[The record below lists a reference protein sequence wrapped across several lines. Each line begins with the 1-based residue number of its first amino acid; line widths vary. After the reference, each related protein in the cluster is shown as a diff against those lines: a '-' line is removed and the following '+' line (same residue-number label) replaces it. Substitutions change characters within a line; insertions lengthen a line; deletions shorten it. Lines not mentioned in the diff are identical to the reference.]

1 MQDGLNPL
9 ETFKK
14 LLEGW
19 WKIAVLAVIGGLVGL
34 GFSFIQSPKYQ
45 AEAIFHAS
53 IDFTMINYENMV
65 GEYGDPLIWTQFE
78 EDLALQ
84 VVKRMLQARMGS
96 AYEYALTLDPDL
108 SNQTFK
114 EDQQIER
121 FLGNW
126 FLRYHHEDPKIA
138 QAIVN
143 YWAEDGLVTLQ
154 SAQEDGRAESFVII
168 DLVSLADEPSVP
180 VYHRRNTKVLA
191 GTLAGFLIGILAVD
205 FRERFLNQRPQEV

>member
-1 MQDGLNPL
+1 MRDGFDPL
-9 ETFKK
+9 KTFNQ
-14 LLEGW
+14 LLTGW
-19 WKIAVLAVIGGLVGL
+19 WKIAVLAVIGGLLGL
-34 GFSFIQSPKYQ
+34 GISFIQLPKYQ

-65 GEYGDPLIWTQFE
+65 GEYGEPLVWTQFE

-84 VVKRMLQARMGS
+84 VVQRMLQARRNA

-126 FLRYHHEDPKIA
+126 FLRYRHEDPKIA
-138 QAIVN
+138 QAVVN
-143 YWAEDGLVTLQ
+143 YWAEYGLETLR
-154 SAQEDGRAESFVII
+154 SAQEDGRAETFVII
-168 DLVSLADEPSVP
+168 DLVSLADEPSSP
-180 VYHRRNTKVLA
+180 VYHQRHAKVLA
-191 GTLAGFLIGILAVD
+191 GTVAGFLIGILVVD
-205 FRERFLNQRPQEV
+205 VKGRFLNRQSQEM